1 MAATQLY
8 NATTNAAIYPK
19 ITKDCLSQDIKD
31 ELAAN
36 TKIKLSTG
44 DEDIEATKLVLNTSK
59 GLEIDNNA
67 GVITLSLKIGT
78 GVMLDDQG
86 KLTAAITA
94 GTGIVISH
102 LENGAVVVSLEE

>member
-8 NATTNAAIYPK
+8 NATNNAAIYPK

-44 DEDIEATKLVLNTSK
+44 DKDIEATKLILDDSK
-59 GLEIDNNA
+59 GLKVDNNA
-67 GVITLSLKIGT
+67 GIITLSLKIGT
-78 GVMLDDQG
+78 GLSIDRDG
-86 KLTAAITA
+86 KLCGYITA

-102 LENGAVVVSLEE
+102 LESGAVVVSLEE